1 MKNKNAAVSEKEKE
15 QKLKALRKDLE
26 EKLEEQLEEQL
37 PEENQESKIRVE
49 VEKIDVNEK
58 LEPAKAKRVI
68 ESLLFASS
76 KPMTVQEIKKVMRSA
91 TAKEIQDAIA
101 ELKQEY
107 TDSGRSFEILEVAG
121 GFEIATRKEYAPW
134 ICRADMQKKAK
145 QATQSALETL
155 AILAYKQP
163 LTRAEIE
170 ELRGVDV
177 SGVVANLM
185 ERGFIKIV
193 GKKEIPGRPFLYATT
208 EKFLEHFGLNT
219 LKDLPNIEE
228 IRMLVEKSVRKDEL
242 LGTQK
247 LVETAPEG
255 SEGQASQGEGQE
267 PSAESES
274 AVEAEEQSVDKT
286 VKSEEPISDE
296 IQEDLDAA
304 IEKALQAEEDFEE
317 EMIIQEE
324 SKDEAGDEQNEDR

>member
-1 MKNKNAAVSEKEKE
+1 MKNKSAAVSEKEKE
-15 QKLKALRKDLE
+15 QKLKALRRDLE
-26 EKLEEQLEEQL
+26 EKLEEQL
-37 PEENQESKIRVE
+37 PEEMLESKIRVE
-49 VEKIDVNEK
+49 VEKVDVNEK

-68 ESLLFASS
+68 EALLFASS

-91 TAKEIQDAIA
+91 TAKEIQDLIA

-107 TDSGRSFEILEVAG
+107 NDTTRSFEMLEVAG

-177 SGVVANLM
+177 SGVVSNLM
-185 ERGFIKIV
+185 ERAFIKIV

-228 IRMLVEKSVRKDEL
+228 IRMLVEKSVKKDEL

-247 LVETAPEG
+247 LVDAAPAEGTSADGAEAIPGEDAVAAEETAVDEAAQSG
-255 SEGQASQGEGQE
+255 EAGISQ
-267 PSAESES
+267 
-274 AVEAEEQSVDKT
+274 
-286 VKSEEPISDE
+286 SEEDDI
-296 IQEDLDAA
+296 DAA

-317 EMIIQEE
+317 EMIVEE
-324 SKDEAGDEQNEDR
+324 SESESSDERGEDR

>member
-1 MKNKNAAVSEKEKE
+1 VKNKSAAVSEKEKE
-15 QKLKALRKDLE
+15 QKLKALRRDLE
-26 EKLEEQLEEQL
+26 EKLEEQL
-37 PEENQESKIRVE
+37 PEEMLESKIRVE
-49 VEKIDVNEK
+49 VEKVDVNEK

-68 ESLLFASS
+68 EALLFASS

-91 TAKEIQDAIA
+91 TAKEIQDLIA

-107 TDSGRSFEILEVAG
+107 NDTTRSFEMLEVAG

-177 SGVVANLM
+177 SGVVSNLM
-185 ERGFIKIV
+185 ERAFIKIV

-228 IRMLVEKSVRKDEL
+228 IRMLVEKSVKKDEL

-247 LVETAPEG
+247 LVDAAPAEGTSADGAEAIPGEDAVAAEETAVDEAAQSG
-255 SEGQASQGEGQE
+255 EAGISQ
-267 PSAESES
+267 
-274 AVEAEEQSVDKT
+274 
-286 VKSEEPISDE
+286 SEEDDI
-296 IQEDLDAA
+296 DAA

-317 EMIIQEE
+317 EMIVEE
-324 SKDEAGDEQNEDR
+324 SESESSDERGEDR

>member
-1 MKNKNAAVSEKEKE
+1 MKNKSAAVSEKEKE
-15 QKLKALRKDLE
+15 QKLKALRRDLE
-26 EKLEEQLEEQL
+26 EKLEEQL
-37 PEENQESKIRVE
+37 PEEMLESKIRVE
-49 VEKIDVNEK
+49 VEKVDVNEK

-68 ESLLFASS
+68 EALLFASS

-91 TAKEIQDAIA
+91 TAKEIQDLIA

-107 TDSGRSFEILEVAG
+107 NDTTRSFEMLEVAG

-177 SGVVANLM
+177 SGVVSNLM
-185 ERGFIKIV
+185 ERAFIKIV

-228 IRMLVEKSVRKDEL
+228 IRMLVEKSVKKDEL

-247 LVETAPEG
+247 LVDAAPAEGTSAEGAEAVPGEDAVAAEETAVDEAA
-255 SEGQASQGEGQE
+255 QNGETGI
-267 PSAESES
+267 SR
-274 AVEAEEQSVDKT
+274 
-286 VKSEEPISDE
+286 SEEDDI
-296 IQEDLDAA
+296 DAA

-317 EMIIQEE
+317 EMIVEE
-324 SKDEAGDEQNEDR
+324 PESESSDERAEDR

>member
-1 MKNKNAAVSEKEKE
+1 MVKNKSTAVSEKEKE
-15 QKLKALRKDLE
+15 QKLKALRRDLE
-26 EKLEEQLEEQL
+26 EKLEEQL
-37 PEENQESKIRVE
+37 PEEMLESKIRVE
-49 VEKIDVNEK
+49 VEKVDVNEK
-58 LEPAKAKRVI
+58 LDPAKAKRVI
-68 ESLLFASS
+68 EALLFASS

-91 TAKEIQDAIA
+91 TAKEIQDLIG

-107 TDSGRSFEILEVAG
+107 NETSRSFEMLEVAG

-177 SGVVANLM
+177 SGVVSNLM
-185 ERGFIKIV
+185 ERAFIKIV

-228 IRMLVEKSVRKDEL
+228 IRMLVEKSVKKEEL

-247 LVETAPEG
+247 LVDTAPAEETLAEGSAAIPGEDAVASEETAVDEAALSAKPEV
-255 SEGQASQGEGQE
+255 SQD
-267 PSAESES
+267 
-274 AVEAEEQSVDKT
+274 EQDD
-286 VKSEEPISDE
+286 I
-296 IQEDLDAA
+296 DAA

-317 EMIIQEE
+317 EMIVEE
-324 SKDEAGDEQNEDR
+324 AESESSDERTEDR

>member
-1 MKNKNAAVSEKEKE
+1 M
-15 QKLKALRKDLE
+15 
-26 EKLEEQLEEQL
+26 
-37 PEENQESKIRVE
+37 
-49 VEKIDVNEK
+49 
-58 LEPAKAKRVI
+58 
-68 ESLLFASS
+68 
-76 KPMTVQEIKKVMRSA
+76 
-91 TAKEIQDAIA
+91 
-101 ELKQEY
+101 
-107 TDSGRSFEILEVAG
+107 LEVAG

-177 SGVVANLM
+177 SGVVSNLM
-185 ERGFIKIV
+185 ERAFIKIV

-228 IRMLVEKSVRKDEL
+228 IRMLVEKSVKKDEL

-247 LVETAPEG
+247 LVDAAPAEETSAEGAEAIPGEDAVAAEETAVDEAAQNG
-255 SEGQASQGEGQE
+255 EAGISQ
-267 PSAESES
+267 
-274 AVEAEEQSVDKT
+274 
-286 VKSEEPISDE
+286 SEEDDI
-296 IQEDLDAA
+296 DAA

-317 EMIIQEE
+317 EMIVEE
-324 SKDEAGDEQNEDR
+324 AESESSDERAEDR

>member
-1 MKNKNAAVSEKEKE
+1 MKNKSAAVSEKEKE
-15 QKLKALRKDLE
+15 QKLKALRRDLE
-26 EKLEEQLEEQL
+26 EKLEEQL
-37 PEENQESKIRVE
+37 PEEMLESKIRVE
-49 VEKIDVNEK
+49 VEKVDVNEK

-68 ESLLFASS
+68 EALLFASS

-91 TAKEIQDAIA
+91 TTKEIQDFIA

-107 TDSGRSFEILEVAG
+107 NDTTRSFEMLEVAG

-177 SGVVANLM
+177 SGVVSNLM
-185 ERGFIKIV
+185 ERAFIKIV

-228 IRMLVEKSVRKDEL
+228 IRMLVEKSVKKDEL

-247 LVETAPEG
+247 LVDAAPSEETLADGAAAIPGEDAVAAEETAVDE
-255 SEGQASQGEGQE
+255 ASQAGETGT
-267 PSAESES
+267 SR
-274 AVEAEEQSVDKT
+274 
-286 VKSEEPISDE
+286 SDE
-296 IQEDLDAA
+296 DDIDAA

-317 EMIIQEE
+317 EMIVEE
-324 SKDEAGDEQNEDR
+324 TESESSDERTEDR

>member
-1 MKNKNAAVSEKEKE
+1 MKNKSAAVSEKEKE
-15 QKLKALRKDLE
+15 QKLKALRRDLE
-26 EKLEEQLEEQL
+26 EKLEEQL
-37 PEENQESKIRVE
+37 PEELLEPKIRVE
-49 VEKIDVNEK
+49 VEKVDVNEK

-68 ESLLFASS
+68 EALLFASS

-91 TAKEIQDAIA
+91 SAREIQDVIE
-101 ELKQEY
+101 ELRQEY
-107 TDSGRSFEILEVAG
+107 QESGRSFEILEVAG

-208 EKFLEHFGLNT
+208 EKFLEHFGLNS

-228 IRMLVEKSVRKDEL
+228 IRQLVEKSVKREEL

-247 LVETAPEG
+247 LVENQP
-255 SEGQASQGEGQE
+255 E
-267 PSAESES
+267 PSSESGAEASASETAQAGEDAVNQAAAAESS
-274 AVEAEEQSVDKT
+274 IGEEQQ
-286 VKSEEPISDE
+286 DE
-296 IQEDLDAA
+296 LDAE
-304 IEKALQAEEDFEE
+304 IEKALLAEEDFEE
-317 EMIIQEE
+317 ELIVDGEPGEQT
-324 SKDEAGDEQNEDR
+324 DEAAEDR

>member
-1 MKNKNAAVSEKEKE
+1 MKNKSAAVSEKEKE
-15 QKLKALRKDLE
+15 QKLKALRRDLE
-26 EKLEEQLEEQL
+26 EKLEEQL
-37 PEENQESKIRVE
+37 PEEILEPKIRVE
-49 VEKIDVNEK
+49 VEKVDVNEK
-58 LEPAKAKRVI
+58 LEPARAKRVI
-68 ESLLFASS
+68 EALLFASS

-91 TAKEIQDAIA
+91 TAKEIQDVIA

-107 TDSGRSFEILEVAG
+107 TDSIRSFEIIEVAG

-177 SGVVANLM
+177 SGVVSNLM

-208 EKFLEHFGLNT
+208 EKFLEHFGLNS

-228 IRMLVEKSVRKDEL
+228 IRQLVEKSVKKEEL

-247 LVETAPEG
+247 LVETAPEEAAAPAEG
-255 SEGQASQGEGQE
+255 VSSEEAVESGEK
-267 PSAESES
+267 AVDES
-274 AVEAEEQSVDKT
+274 AVPEIPQEEQ
-286 VKSEEPISDE
+286 DE
-296 IQEDLDAA
+296 LDAA
-304 IEKALQAEEDFEE
+304 IAKALEAEEDFEE
-317 EMIIQEE
+317 EMMVEQEE
-324 SKDEAGDEQNEDR
+324 TSETADESAEDR

>member
-1 MKNKNAAVSEKEKE
+1 MKNKSAAVSEKEKE
-15 QKLKALRKDLE
+15 QKLKALRRDLE
-26 EKLEEQLEEQL
+26 EKLEEQLQDDLVE
-37 PEENQESKIRVE
+37 PKIRVE
-49 VEKIDVNEK
+49 VEKVDVNEK
-58 LEPAKAKRVI
+58 LEPVKAKRVI
-68 ESLLFASS
+68 EALLFASS

-91 TAKEIQDAIA
+91 TAKEIQDLIA

-107 TDSGRSFEILEVAG
+107 ADTNRSFEMLEVAG

-177 SGVVANLM
+177 SGVVSNLM
-185 ERGFIKIV
+185 ERAFIKIV

-208 EKFLEHFGLNT
+208 DKFLEHFGLNS

-228 IRMLVEKSVRKDEL
+228 IRMLVEKSVKREEL

-247 LVETAPEG
+247 LVETAPPE
-255 SEGQASQGEGQE
+255 
-267 PSAESES
+267 ES
-274 AVEAEEQSVDKT
+274 AGEKVEGAAAEESVESVETIVD
-286 VKSEEPISDE
+286 DE
-296 IQEDLDAA
+296 SQKAAPEVSQAEQDDIDAA
-304 IEKALQAEEDFEE
+304 IEQALQAEEDFEE
-317 EMIIQEE
+317 EMIVEE
-324 SKDEAGDEQNEDR
+324 AESESSDERAEER